1 MSYNRFKISSLK
13 RHIPLY
19 QSVMQRVFHLLA
31 DGDFKPGQPLPSEWD
46 LARQWNVSQGTVRK
60 GLSELAARGILQR
73 YQGVGT
79 FVTQQNWDWGYY
91 PFTEIPVLQQA
102 KTEQVWPVAEVLS
115 VTVAVAD
122 EETAMQLG
130 IKIAEPVWK
139 IMLLWRT
146 GYIEV
151 AVDELFLPVAL
162 LQDLNVRFMRR
173 RRSFYAFLLLEYD
186 VLMDTSRQWLWQTVL
201 RPEIARLL
209 KADMGSHALCIGRL
223 SQSVDGVPY
232 EWRRRYLQLG
242 NQSLQLSGSAA
253 EY

>member
-1 MSYNRFKISSLK
+1 
-13 RHIPLY
+13 
-19 QSVMQRVFHLLA
+19 
-31 DGDFKPGQPLPSEWD
+31 
-46 LARQWNVSQGTVRK
+46 
-60 GLSELAARGILQR
+60 
-73 YQGVGT
+73 
-79 FVTQQNWDWGYY
+79 
-91 PFTEIPVLQQA
+91 
-102 KTEQVWPVAEVLS
+102 
-115 VTVAVAD
+115 
-122 EETAMQLG
+122 
-130 IKIAEPVWK
+130 
-139 IMLLWRT
+139 MLLWRT

-209 KADMGSHALCIGRL
+209 KADMASHALCIGRL

-242 NQSLQLSGSAA
+242 NQSLQLSGSSA